1 MSEQANSEDA
11 TEQRYL
17 VISSDCHAGAELR
30 QYRQYLER
38 RYVDDFDAWADS
50 YVIPYEDLT
59 GPDGSKN
66 WDSDRRLAEMETEG
80 IVGEVVYP
88 NTIPP
93 FFPKASLT
101 FQPPAPTEGDV
112 ERRWAGLRAHNRW
125 LADFCD
131 AAAGRRAGICQIM
144 VHDIPAAVAEVRWA
158 HEHGLRGGV
167 LMPGTPPGSGLP
179 ALHDGPYY
187 EPLFA
192 ACAELGMPLHLHGG
206 GFNPPMAEPPVGP
219 VAFLLE
225 VTWWS
230 HRNLAHLILSGAL
243 ERHPDLQAVF
253 TEQGT
258 AWIPAELERL
268 DYFFHRMRTAVGSQ
282 EYVWGAELMQ
292 SLPRQPSEYF
302 ARQCHVGAS
311 FIRQHEVQ
319 LRHRVGVGRIMWGS
333 DYPHREA
340 SSPFTM
346 EALRVAFA
354 GVPHDEVAAMVGLN
368 AAELFG
374 FDVAALRPL
383 ADRIGPRAADVDCEL
398 RPGDVPRAAEKCP
411 ALAGYGAAS

>member
-1 MSEQANSEDA
+1 MNDDD
-11 TEQRYL
+11 RYL
-17 VISSDCHAGAELR
+17 VISSDCHAGGQLFD
-30 QYRQYLER
+30 YRPYLEH
-38 RYVDDFDAWADS
+38 RYQDEFDEWAS
-50 YVIPYEDLT
+50 TYVIPYDDLT

-66 WDSDRRLAEMETEG
+66 WDSQRRQTELESEG
-80 IVGEVVYP
+80 IVGEVLYP

-101 FQPPAPTEGDV
+101 FQPPAPTAGDV

-125 LADFCD
+125 LADFC
-131 AAAGRRAGICQIM
+131 AETPGRRAGVCQVM
-144 VHDIPAAVAEVRWA
+144 VHDIPGAVREVHWA
-158 HEHGLRGGV
+158 RDNGLFGGV

-179 ALHDGPYY
+179 PLYDGDYY

-192 ACAELGMPLHLHGG
+192 ACAEVGLPLHLHGG
-206 GFNPPMAEPPVGP
+206 GFNPPMEETAIGP

-230 HRNLAHLILSGAL
+230 HRNLAHLILSGGL
-243 ERHPDLQAVF
+243 ERHPDLHAVF

-258 AWIPAELERL
+258 AWIPDELARL
-268 DYFFHRMRTAVGSQ
+268 DYFFGRMRTAVGSQ
-282 EYVWGAELMQ
+282 EYIWGQEVMGG
-292 SLPRQPSEYF
+292 LPLKPSEYF

-311 FIRQHEVQ
+311 FIRQAEVRIRDQ
-319 LRHRVGVGRIMWGS
+319 VGVSKIMWGS

-354 GVPHDEVAAMVGLN
+354 GVPRNEVAMMVGMN
-368 AAELFG
+368 AAALYG
-374 FDVAALRPL
+374 FDVAALGPI
-383 ADRIGPRAADVDCEL
+383 AERIGPPAGEVD
-398 RPGDVPRAAEKCP
+398 RPLIPGEIPLAAEKCP
-411 ALAGYGAAS
+411 ALAGFGATS